1 MKISRDNYEV
11 YFLDYYEGNLKGQ
24 EAEELFSFLDNN
36 PDLAKEFNS
45 FESITIDT
53 NTKDEF
59 LSKDKL
65 KKETIS
71 ASNQTDFLIAYM
83 EGDLNKREINDVE
96 QYIKSNAK
104 AEKELNLLQQTKLV
118 PDKSIVYFGK
128 SFLKKKDNISRKP
141 IELYRYVAIAASV
154 VILIGTYFYFN
165 NNRTDNNHPI
175 LSSNNSKPINGN
187 DNIVKPSVQTPDTNN
202 KLLASNNNITNPGN
216 VNSNVVPVVYFR
228 ERSINKIESKNAH
241 INYNNEPDLND
252 ITRVEENND
261 NKTVPVYIIVKK
273 NKDNNKKDSKEKEV
287 IASSTDKKKK
297 GSRVFWD
304 IASEGISKISGD
316 KINFKPV
323 YDKDDRMESYS
334 FAAGPIKFNKNLDNR

>member
-1 MKISRDNYEV
+1 MKISRENYEI
-11 YFLDYYEGNLKGQ
+11 YFLDYYEGNLKG
-24 EAEELFSFLDNN
+24 EVAEELFAFLDNN

-45 FESITIDT
+45 FESITVDT
-53 NTKDEF
+53 NANDEF
-59 LSKDKL
+59 SFKDKL

-71 ASNQTDFLIAYM
+71 PSNQTDFLIAYM

-96 QYIKSNAK
+96 QFIKNNKK
-104 AEKELNLLQQTKLV
+104 AEQELELFKKTKLV

-128 SFLKKKDNISRKP
+128 SSLKKKESAGRMP

-165 NNRTDNNHPI
+165 NKNTNDNHPI
-175 LSSNNSKPINGN
+175 LSSNNSNPINN
-187 DNIVKPSVQTPDTNN
+187 NNNIVKTPVQTPDTNSN
-202 KLLASNNNITNPGN
+202 ILVANNNISSPSK
-216 VNSNVVPVVYFR
+216 VNSTIVPVVHYT
-228 ERSINKIESKNAH
+228 EKNINTVASRAAQ
-241 INYNNEPDLND
+241 INYNNAPELND
-252 ITRVEENND
+252 ITREEENAD
-261 NKTVPVYIIVKK
+261 NKTVPVYVIIKK
-273 NKDNNKKDSKEKEV
+273 SNKDNKVDSKDNKS
-287 IASSTDKKKK
+287 IASSGDKKKK

-316 KINFKPV
+316 RINFKPT

>member
-1 MKISRDNYEV
+1 MKISRDNYEA
-11 YFLDYYEGNLKGQ
+11 YFLDYYEGNLKGE
-24 EAEELFSFLDNN
+24 EAEELFTFLDNN

-45 FESITIDT
+45 FESITVDT

-59 LSKDKL
+59 SFKDKL
-65 KKETIS
+65 RKETIS
-71 ASNQTDFLIAYM
+71 TLNQTDFLIAYM

-96 QYIKSNAK
+96 QFIQNNPK
-104 AEKELNLLQQTKLV
+104 AEKELNQFKKTKLV

-128 SFLKKKDNISRKP
+128 SSLKKKEGSGRMP

-165 NNRTDNNHPI
+165 NNRTDNNHQI

-202 KLLASNNNITNPGN
+202 KLLASNNNIAYLGN

-228 ERSINKIESKNAH
+228 EGSINKIESKNAH
-241 INYNNEPDLND
+241 INDNNEQDLND
-252 ITRVEENND
+252 ITRAEENTD

-273 NKDNNKKDSKEKEV
+273 NNKDNKVDSKDNKLV
-287 IASSTDKKKK
+287 ASSGDKKKK